1 MVMRFITLAGIAVI
15 FSVVLLSPFKA
26 AATQYV
32 KITDPFV
39 NVYEKLDPKS
49 NVLKMVKKGDR
60 LDLLYPGPIWYQVK
74 VGDNI
79 GWVERKAGTVVE
91 GTSVLSTVLPI
102 ALIIVLLSGTIF
114 GVSAYIKKQKTA

>member
-1 MVMRFITLAGIAVI
+1 MRFITLAGIAVI
-15 FSVVLLSPFKA
+15 FSVVFLSPFKA
-26 AATQYV
+26 AAAQYV

-91 GTSVLSTVLPI
+91 GTSVLSTVIPI
-102 ALIIVLLSGTIF
+102 ALIIVLLSGTIY
-114 GVSAYIKKQKTA
+114 GVAAYIKKQKTA

>member
-1 MVMRFITLAGIAVI
+1 MRFITLAGIAVI

-32 KITDPFV
+32 KISDPFV

-49 NVLKMVKKGDR
+49 NVLKMVKRGDR
-60 LDLLYPGPIWYQVK
+60 LELIYPGPIWYQVK

-79 GWVERKAGTVVE
+79 GWVERKAGSVVE

-102 ALIIVLLSGTIF
+102 ALIIIMLSGSIY
-114 GVSAYIKKQKTA
+114 GVAAYIKKQKTA